1 MSYKVAL
8 TDLERGGA
16 MSVTQQLV
24 ARFVAAIDSG
34 ELAPGEQLPTTRG
47 LAVLAQINHLTAARA
62 YRQLAEAGYVTA
74 RVGAGTF
81 VRTVPPA
88 APAADDARED
98 DFLASVLPVH
108 APSFGAQALL
118 ESFRLPDEPGI
129 ISLATGWA
137 DPALAPVDELGA
149 LAAEVFA
156 AAVPSA
162 LGYCPPEGVPELRR
176 ELGARGRTEGWASG
190 PEEIAVTSGATQALD
205 LVLRAVLSPGDAVAV
220 ESPSFIG
227 TLDSLRDMG
236 ARLLPVPV
244 DAGGLSVDALE
255 RHLARHE
262 VRLVVLQPACQNP
275 TGRDLDPERRRRLL
289 ALARERSFLIVEDWV
304 YGNLRLDGAAPAHL
318 STDAPTHV
326 ILVDSVSKT
335 VAGGL
340 RIGWIAARP
349 PILQRVV
356 ARKLRTDI
364 HTPGLTQHV
373 VARWLASGRHEAHL
387 ARTLPVYRE
396 RRDALLDALRREL
409 GSEVRVTTPT
419 GGHHVWATL
428 RRPVDERSFYT
439 EALHEGVAFL
449 PGSSALADPTVAS
462 AFRLS
467 FSLVAPDEL
476 REGVRRLARALT
488 RTRSREL
495 GAAAVLPS

>member
-8 TDLERGGA
+8 TELDRDSA
-16 MSVTQQLV
+16 VSVTQQLV
-24 ARFVAAIDSG
+24 ARFAAAIDAG
-34 ELAPGEQLPTTRG
+34 DLAPGEKLPTTRR
-47 LAVLAQINHLTAARA
+47 LAALAQINHLTAARV

-88 APAADDARED
+88 PPPADSAAED
-98 DFLASVLPVH
+98 DFLPSVLPVH

-118 ESFRLPDEPGI
+118 ESFRLPDEPGV

-137 DPALAPVDELGA
+137 DPRLAPVDELAA

-156 AAVPSA
+156 DAPAGA
-162 LGYCPPEGVPELRR
+162 LGYSPPEGVPELRR

-190 PEEIAVTSGATQALD
+190 AGEIAVTSGATQALD

-244 DAGGLSVDALE
+244 DAGGFSVDALE
-255 RHLARHE
+255 RHLRRHE
-262 VRLVVLQPACQNP
+262 VRLVVLQPGCQNP

-289 ALARERSFLIVEDWV
+289 TLARERSFLVVEDWV
-304 YGNLRLDGAAPAHL
+304 YGNLRLEGTAPAYL
-318 STDAPTHV
+318 RTDAPAHV

-335 VAGGL
+335 IAGGL
-340 RIGWIAARP
+340 RVGWIAARP

-409 GSEVRVTTPT
+409 GSAVDFAVPA
-419 GGHHVWATL
+419 GGHHVWVTL
-428 RRPVDERSFYT
+428 RRPVDERSFYA
-439 EALHEGVAFL
+439 EALREGVGVL
-449 PGSSALADPTVAS
+449 PGSSALADPSGAS

-476 REGVRRLARALT
+476 REGVRRVGRALARA
-488 RTRSREL
+488 RDREL
-495 GAAAVLPS
+495 GAGALVPS